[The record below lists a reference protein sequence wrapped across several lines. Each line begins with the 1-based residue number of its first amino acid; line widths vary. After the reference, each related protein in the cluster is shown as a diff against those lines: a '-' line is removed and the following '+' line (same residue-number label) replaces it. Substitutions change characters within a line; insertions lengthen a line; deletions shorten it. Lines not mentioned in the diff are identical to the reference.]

1 MAKQSETIKKTASQS
16 NTGTTSIN
24 LRHRAKALT
33 TSQYWR
39 RVGDNLL
46 ENLGLMAYLTI
57 VYFAVNLSW
66 GAVVNVQQ
74 SFWPVDKRYALLYSQ
89 FLHFLVFGSV
99 ILALWAVPKLIFS
112 KHKLGKSL
120 EFKKTG
126 LGLTGWL
133 KWREVGLAISG
144 FVLAFVLRIVMLLSV
159 KELIPG
165 FDIEQKQDLGFSF
178 SWQNSRL
185 ELMAVFFTLVVLA
198 PVVEELIFRGF
209 MYDKIRARSG
219 FVMTALLVSVLFG
232 LAHFTGGGWV
242 AVVVTFSLSLVMC
255 LTREVSGSIYPAMII
270 HSINNGL
277 AFWAILSFL
286 K

>member
-1 MAKQSETIKKTASQS
+1 MTKQSEGALKADQKSTTKVTSNSVRQSVKKLGRSE
-16 NTGTTSIN
+16 
-24 LRHRAKALT
+24 H
-33 TSQYWR
+33 WR

-46 ENLGLMAYLTI
+46 KNIGLMIYLTV

-66 GAVVNVQQ
+66 GVVVNVQQ

-89 FLHFLVFGSV
+89 FLHLLVFSSV
-99 ILALWAVPKLIFS
+99 ILALWVVPKLVFC
-112 KHKLGKSL
+112 KHQLAKSL
-120 EFKKTG
+120 EFKKSQ

-133 KWREVGLAISG
+133 KWREIGLAVAG
-144 FVLAFVLRIVMLLSV
+144 FVLAFVLRIVMLLMV
-159 KELIPG
+159 KELFPG
-165 FDIEQKQDLGFSF
+165 FNIEQKQDLGFSF

-209 MYDKIRARSG
+209 MFEKIRARSG
-219 FVMTALLVSVLFG
+219 FVMTTLLVSVLFG
-232 LAHFTGGGWV
+232 LAHFMGGGWV
-242 AVVVTFSLSLVMC
+242 AVVVTFSLSVVMC

-270 HSINNGL
+270 HAMNNGL